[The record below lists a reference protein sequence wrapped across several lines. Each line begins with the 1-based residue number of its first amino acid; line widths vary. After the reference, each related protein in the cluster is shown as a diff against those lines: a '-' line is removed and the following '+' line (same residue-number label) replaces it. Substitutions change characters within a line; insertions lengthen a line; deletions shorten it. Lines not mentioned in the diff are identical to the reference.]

1 MAKEIVF
8 DTDKLAAGVDKLANA
23 VKITMG
29 PKGRTV
35 VIDNRTVP
43 RPQQKTALP
52 WPKQYHCLIRKKT
65 SAHA

>member
-1 MAKEIVF
+1 MAKDIVF

-35 VIDNRTVP
+35 IID
-43 RPQQKTALP
+43 K
-52 WPKQYHCLIRKKT
+52 
-65 SAHA
+65 S